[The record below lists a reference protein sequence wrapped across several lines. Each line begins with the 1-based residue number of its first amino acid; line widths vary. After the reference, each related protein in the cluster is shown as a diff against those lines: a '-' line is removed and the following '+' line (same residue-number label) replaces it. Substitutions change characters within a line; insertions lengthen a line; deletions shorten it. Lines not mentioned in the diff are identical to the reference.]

1 VKPDLAK
8 MAVQDRFMRGKY
20 LGDSYDLVKRFW
32 SENLGGIA
40 PLYAHPRF
48 IPAQIHGLY
57 EAVTLI
63 PIFVPESAPKG
74 SFGILLDP
82 DTGIP
87 LPKSSQR
94 TTVSHATLH
103 FIIQVIEEFRPK
115 YVICFDQSCHR
126 KHELSRAKQRQA
138 KMEFLSDRGFASFYY
153 VSHAPFLFITKTMGS
168 LAAIRAHLMSRGIP
182 GRLLESCAGNRHD
195 HL

>member
-1 VKPDLAK
+1 MKPDLAK
-8 MAVQDRFMRGKY
+8 IAAQDRFMRGKY

-48 IPAQIHGLY
+48 IPAQIRGLY

-63 PIFVPESAPKG
+63 PILVPESAPKS

-87 LPKSSQR
+87 LPKTSKR

-103 FIIQVIEEFRPK
+103 FMIQVIEEFRPK
-115 YVICFDQSCHR
+115 YVICFDQSYHR
-126 KHELSRAKQRQA
+126 QHELSRKEQRQT
-138 KMEFLSDRGFASFYY
+138 KMEFLSERGFASFYY
-153 VSHAPFLFITKTMGS
+153 VSHAPFLFITKTTGS

-182 GRLLESCAGNRHD
+182 ERLLESCGVNRRD